1 MKMSYEY
8 LILSIVMF
16 VLSVLL
22 FLRSRNLIMNL
33 VSIELMLNS
42 LNLILAFAA
51 IVWGNVEPLVIIF
64 LIFAITASE
73 AAIGLSII
81 ILISKKL
88 KTIDTDLI
96 SKIREYYK

>member
-1 MKMSYEY
+1 MSYEY

-51 IVWGNVEPLVIIF
+51 IVLGKVEPLVIIF